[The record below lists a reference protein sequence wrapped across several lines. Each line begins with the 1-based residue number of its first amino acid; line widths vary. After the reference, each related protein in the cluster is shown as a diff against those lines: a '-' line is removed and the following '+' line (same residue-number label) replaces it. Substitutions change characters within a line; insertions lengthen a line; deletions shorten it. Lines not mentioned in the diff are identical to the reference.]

1 MHPPGSTSSPPSRSV
16 ALAAVVLGAAGSV
29 GLMLRVG
36 HRNPSVLL
44 MVLFTIWVLSP
55 FVGCVVADSLSI
67 RWSAA
72 TRATLH
78 GVMLLLTAASLAIYG
93 RIAFGAPVPRP
104 AFAFLV
110 VPLGSWL
117 LMAAAVAAAALA
129 SRAAAR
135 RGTGS

>member
-1 MHPPGSTSSPPSRSV
+1 MHPPASTSSRPSRSL
-16 ALAAVVLGAAGSV
+16 ALAAIILGAAGSV

-44 MVLFTIWVLSP
+44 TVLFTIWVLSP
-55 FVGCVVADSLSI
+55 FAGFVVADSLSA

-93 RIAFGAPVPRP
+93 RIAFGAPVLRP

-117 LMAAAVAAAALA
+117 LMAVAVTAAALA
-129 SRAAAR
+129 AR
-135 RGTGS
+135 READS